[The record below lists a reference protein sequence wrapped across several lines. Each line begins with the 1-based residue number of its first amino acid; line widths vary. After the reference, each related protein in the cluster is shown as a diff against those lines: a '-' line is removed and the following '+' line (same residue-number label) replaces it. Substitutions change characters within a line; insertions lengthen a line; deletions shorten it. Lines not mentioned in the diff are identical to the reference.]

1 MKHAIASCFR
11 SFFWRLFHFLNFP
24 RDFDRKKRKR
34 ARLISGIV
42 TLLLRGAIYFSNSP
56 ATLSKVWVSIVLLLY
71 LINSNFR
78 SINFCNIRQNVSS
91 TWNTFLYFVEFK
103 AKKRMCLN
111 FSKVEFHLQNGLWE
125 YPFYFK
131 MVIAVKFV
139 TWDNIIWVKK
149 RKKAILKMVPHLLPL
164 FRTQLFLKL
173 L

>member
-1 MKHAIASCFR
+1 MEHAIASCFW

-42 TLLLRGAIYFSNSP
+42 TLLLRGAIYFSNSL

-78 SINFCNIRQNVSS
+78 SIHFCNIKLNKGVI
-91 TWNTFLYFVEFK
+91 NFKYFFFYFVEFK
-103 AKKRMCLN
+103 AEKNMHEFFKRRISS
-111 FSKVEFHLQNGLWE
+111 SKWSLRVF
-125 YPFYFK
+125 PFYFK

-139 TWDNIIWVKK
+139 T
-149 RKKAILKMVPHLLPL
+149 
-164 FRTQLFLKL
+164 
-173 L
+173 

>member
-1 MKHAIASCFR
+1 MEHAIASCFW

-78 SINFCNIRQNVSS
+78 SILHFCNITKNVLS
-91 TWNTFLYFVEFK
+91 TGNTLTFC
-103 AKKRMCLN
+103 R
-111 FSKVEFHLQNGLWE
+111 
-125 YPFYFK
+125 
-131 MVIAVKFV
+131 I
-139 TWDNIIWVKK
+139 
-149 RKKAILKMVPHLLPL
+149 
-164 FRTQLFLKL
+164 
-173 L
+173 